1 MKIRG
6 GGKSKTAALI
16 EIVQLFESKGVKER
30 EDLASESA
38 KWKIT
43 GKKKD
48 GRGFW
53 EELPCAMN
61 KIIFEVPG
69 ETWVKFRII
78 FQLFHLLCCLKTEPY
93 GTPAPI

>member
-38 KWKIT
+38 K
-43 GKKKD
+43 
-48 GRGFW
+48 
-53 EELPCAMN
+53 
-61 KIIFEVPG
+61 
-69 ETWVKFRII
+69 
-78 FQLFHLLCCLKTEPY
+78 
-93 GTPAPI
+93 